1 MNREASETESQAEAA
16 AVETVEARVDLSSV
30 IQTFVSENKRRDEIM
45 TLMQDGR
52 LGRFKAEIRSAVM
65 SILNRN
71 PSERIPVQIP
81 EETKLINELIREYM
95 VWNGYLYS
103 EQVLVA
109 ESAQHSE
116 RLPRENLATKLNV
129 MDDDRTVKIPLLY
142 YVLAAFQNN
151 DEQ

>member
-1 MNREASETESQAEAA
+1 MLMQLLILNLILAVRESL
-16 AVETVEARVDLSSV
+16 R
-30 IQTFVSENKRRDEIM
+30 
-45 TLMQDGR
+45 QDGR

-65 SILNRN
+65 SILNKN

-116 RLPRENLATKLNV
+116 RLPRENIAAKLNV
-129 MDDDRTVKIPLLY
+129 LDDERTVKIPLLY

>member
-1 MNREASETESQAEAA
+1 MTEPTEQQL
-16 AVETVEARVDLSSV
+16 VEAVRESL
-30 IQTFVSENKRRDEIM
+30 R
-45 TLMQDGR
+45 QDGR

>member
-1 MNREASETESQAEAA
+1 M
-16 AVETVEARVDLSSV
+16 
-30 IQTFVSENKRRDEIM
+30 
-45 TLMQDGR
+45 
-52 LGRFKAEIRSAVM
+52 RSAVM
-65 SILNRN
+65 SILNKNSSDRN
-71 PSERIPVQIP
+71 PVQIP

-116 RLPRENLATKLNV
+116 RLPRENLAAKLNV
-129 MDDDRTVKIPLLY
+129 MDDERTVKIPLLY

-151 DEQ
+151 DQ